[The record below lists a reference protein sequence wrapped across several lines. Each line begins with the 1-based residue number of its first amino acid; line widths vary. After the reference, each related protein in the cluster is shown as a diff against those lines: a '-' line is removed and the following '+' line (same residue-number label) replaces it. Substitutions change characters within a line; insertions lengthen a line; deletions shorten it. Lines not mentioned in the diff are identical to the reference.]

1 MGPRVR
7 TVGLLYQ
14 GEQPMKSALCVT
26 TVLTAALLAS
36 AAAARAGDKEPAPT
50 AEEVRAVLDKAAA
63 YLKSHQE
70 ANGAFSPKR
79 AGPGITALVAA
90 ALLRAGRTES
100 DPVVAKALQ
109 YLEKQVK
116 KDGGIYDRF
125 LANYTTSVAIMAFRE
140 ANAGGKY
147 DALIKNG
154 ARFIRGLQHG
164 QPDTDPKNV
173 EYGGFGYDRPGKGRP
188 DMSNTQFSVEA
199 LLAAGV
205 PKDDPAIQRALR
217 FIGRCQNLSGEFN
230 DQEFA
235 KKATKE
241 DKGGFVYVPDPDDKR
256 HKTAAGGLR
265 SLGGMTYGGLKS
277 FLYAGVS
284 KDDPRVRAAVDW
296 IRRHYTLKENPGM
309 GQAGLYYY
317 YHVFAKAM
325 EALGEDPFTDAK
337 GTKHSW
343 RRELFEALRS
353 RQQPDGSWRNPG
365 DQTFGEGDPN
375 LATAFAVLTLS
386 YCRPTKR

>member
-1 MGPRVR
+1 
-7 TVGLLYQ
+7 
-14 GEQPMKSALCVT
+14 MKTALCVA

-36 AAAARAGDKEPAPT
+36 AAAARAGGKESAPS
-50 AEEVRAVLDKAAA
+50 AEEVRAVLDKAATF
-63 YLKSHQE
+63 LRSHQE
-70 ANGAFSPKR
+70 ASGAFSPKR

-90 ALLRAGRTES
+90 GLLRAGRPEN

-109 YLEKQVK
+109 YLQKQVK

-147 DALIKNG
+147 DAIIKNG
-154 ARFIRGLQHG
+154 ARFIRGLQHD
-164 QPDTDPKNV
+164 QPADPKKV
-173 EYGGFGYDRPGKGRP
+173 ETGGFGYDKPGKGRP

-205 PKDDPAIQRALR
+205 PKDDPVIQKALR
-217 FIGRCQNLSGEFN
+217 FISRCQNLAGEFN

-235 KKATKE
+235 KKATAD

-256 HKTAAGGLR
+256 HQTAQGGLR

-277 FLYAGVS
+277 FLFAGVS
-284 KDDPRVRAAVDW
+284 KEDPRVKAAVNW

-309 GQAGLYYY
+309 GQKGLYYY
-317 YHVFAKAM
+317 YHTFAKAM
-325 EALGEDPFTDAK
+325 DALGEEPFADAS
-337 GTKHSW
+337 GTKHHW

-353 RQQPDGSWRNPG
+353 RQQADGSWRN
-365 DQTFGEGDPN
+365 EGDDTFYESNPD
-375 LATAFAVLTLS
+375 LATAFAVLALS
-386 YCRPTKR
+386 YCRPAKR